1 MPGFALHVDSVRKLF
16 DSFKIKK
23 ESLAFSLAVLGS
35 VLVDL
40 EELGIV
46 KNIHGRSEKFLE
58 YLLKEHPKYAPLAIG
73 MMLHE
78 ELDNTI
84 DTEYVNPNIPRAQIM
99 VNKHLYTTE
108 PLAAHL
114 LIDHSVNVHFI
125 NNDPSVIT
133 LSEKSKKDIKHEH
146 THNIAFHITTFFG
159 GEKDKII
166 EALHQ
171 YKGFDLNKY
180 LNRNSAAKI
189 YGQFLFLQKE
199 YQPEKT
205 GLMIQIKRIF
215 NYIKFIMPHKQ
226 KEINELCKTALEK
239 FPHPEEI
246 YKKAIKAMEKRAAPY
261 QLLLGKAL

>member
-1 MPGFALHVDSVRKLF
+1 MPGFALHVDSVKQLF

-23 ESLAFSLAVLGS
+23 ESLAFSLSVLGS

-40 EELGIV
+40 EELGVV
-46 KNIHGRSEKFLE
+46 KNIHGRSEKFLQ

-84 DTEYVNPNIPRAQIM
+84 DTEYVNPNIPRAQTM

-114 LIDHSVNVHFI
+114 LIDHSVNYNFLDKNPNI
-125 NNDPSVIT
+125 IA

-146 THNIAFHITTFFG
+146 IHNIAFHITTFFG
-159 GEKDKII
+159 GKKDKII

-171 YKGFDLNKY
+171 YKGFDLNQY
-180 LNRNSAAKI
+180 LNKDSAASI
-189 YGQFLFLQKE
+189 YGKFLFLQKE

-205 GLMIQIKRIF
+205 GFFIQIKRIY

-226 KEINELCKTALEK
+226 KEINTLCKTALEK

-246 YKKAIKAMEKRAAPY
+246 YKKAVKAMEKRAAPY
-261 QLLLGKAL
+261 QTILSKI

>member
-16 DSFKIKK
+16 DNFKIKK

-46 KNIHGRSEKFLE
+46 KNIHGRSEEFLQ

-78 ELDNTI
+78 ELDNAI
-84 DTEYVNPNIPRAQIM
+84 DAEYVNPNIPRAQTM

-114 LIDHSVNVHFI
+114 LIDHSVNFNFI
-125 NNDPSVIT
+125 NNDPSIIA
-133 LSEKSKKDIKHEH
+133 LSEKSKKDIKHEQI
-146 THNIAFHITTFFG
+146 HNIAFHITTFFG
-159 GEKDKII
+159 GEKNKII

-171 YKGFDLNKY
+171 YKGFELSQY
-180 LNRNSAAKI
+180 LDKDSAASV
-189 YGQFLFLQKE
+189 YGKFLFLQKE

-205 GLMIQIKRIF
+205 GLLVQIKRIY

-239 FPHPEEI
+239 FPHPEKI